1 MSNDKKKSS
10 LLSGDG
16 LFIPNRQL
24 SLLTAGV
31 LAILFCVFMGGYF
44 VGKNHML
51 EDWML
56 RVENSSFADQVY
68 TSLYA
73 RYEQEV
79 PSLHKENADD
89 TTSMTVAIQEETS
102 PVVPASPKDERLW
115 YAPLVG
121 YPSIKPAQT
130 FAEKLQK
137 KGIEV
142 VVKKIPSRTADGSSK
157 KYWYQVVTV
166 PWSDRTGL
174 EKLVM
179 NVTREEKLKHV
190 DIKEVKL

>member
-1 MSNDKKKSS
+1 MNNEKKRSS
-10 LLSGDG
+10 GISGDG

-24 SLLTAGV
+24 SLATAGV
-31 LAILFCVFMGGYF
+31 FIILFCVFMGGYF

-56 RVENSSFADQVY
+56 RVENGSFADQVY

-73 RYEQEV
+73 RYEQDV
-79 PSLHKENADD
+79 PSLHKEVEQES
-89 TTSMTVAIQEETS
+89 TIVVQEQEEA
-102 PVVPASPKDERLW
+102 VPLVQLAANGRLW

-121 YPSIKPAQT
+121 YPSVKPAQT

-142 VVKKIPSRTADGSSK
+142 VVKKIPSTTADGSSK

-166 PWSDRTGL
+166 AWTDRAAL
-174 EKLVM
+174 ENLVERVSKEERLK
-179 NVTREEKLKHV
+179 NVG
-190 DIKEVKL
+190 IKEVKL